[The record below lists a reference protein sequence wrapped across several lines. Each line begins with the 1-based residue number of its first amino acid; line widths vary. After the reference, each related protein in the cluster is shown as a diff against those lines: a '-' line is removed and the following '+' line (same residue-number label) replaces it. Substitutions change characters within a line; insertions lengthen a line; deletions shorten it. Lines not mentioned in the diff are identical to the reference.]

1 MYLIFETILMYNR
14 LHYTIC
20 TGDLEHKRSVA
31 EEKQILFSKEF
42 KIPISQSV
50 SARTGENVS

>member
-1 MYLIFETILMYNR
+1 MYLIFETILIYNR
-14 LHYTIC
+14 LHYITY

-42 KIPISQSV
+42 KIPIFQSV

>member
-1 MYLIFETILMYNR
+1 M
-14 LHYTIC
+14 LHTY

-31 EEKQILFSKEF
+31 EEKPILFSKEF
-42 KIPISQSV
+42 KIPISQPV

>member
-1 MYLIFETILMYNR
+1 MEY
-14 LHYTIC
+14 
-20 TGDLEHKRSVA
+20 KRTVA

-42 KIPISQSV
+42 RIPISQSV

>member
-1 MYLIFETILMYNR
+1 MYLIFETILIYNR
-14 LHYTIC
+14 LHYTTC